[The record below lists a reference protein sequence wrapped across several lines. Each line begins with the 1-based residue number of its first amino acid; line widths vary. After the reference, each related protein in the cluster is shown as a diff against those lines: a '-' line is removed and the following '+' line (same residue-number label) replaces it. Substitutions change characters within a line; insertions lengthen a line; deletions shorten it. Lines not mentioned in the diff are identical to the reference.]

1 MSPKVCK
8 RISRQTDKILVEWL
22 KSIVDGDEKDKVNLD
37 NIYSLIPPTNYFMVN
52 RSLRLSFYSPK
63 WVRKSIKKLFK
74 QGMVIENISMADLER
89 LASYQK

>member
-37 NIYSLIPPTNYFMVN
+37 NIYS
-52 RSLRLSFYSPK
+52 
-63 WVRKSIKKLFK
+63 
-74 QGMVIENISMADLER
+74 
-89 LASYQK
+89 